1 MDSIQADRLT
11 QVKHRLQSKQTKAA
25 RVVEIGA
32 DAWRLEIP
40 AGPQGPYRLAQLDD
54 YVGKSRRAF
63 PWKPP
68 LRLNLRARASATNI
82 PGTWGFGLW
91 NDPFG
96 LAILRGVEIL
106 RLPTLPNT
114 AWFFFA
120 SPPNYLSLRDDLPA
134 HGGLAATFNSPR
146 LPAPALA
153 LGLPALPLLLL
164 PPAARLLRGFGR
176 RIVHQD
182 AVQLEIDVREWHQFD
197 LNWQAQRVTFRVDG
211 EIKLQTD
218 AVPRGP
224 LGLVLWVDNQFAA
237 FSPDGRIRF
246 GTLEN
251 PEAAWI
257 EIQDLRVESVPY

>member
-1 MDSIQADRLT
+1 MDSIQAERLI
-11 QVKHRLQSKQTKAA
+11 QVKPRLQSKKTKAA
-25 RVVEIGA
+25 KVVEIGA

-54 YVGKSRRAF
+54 YTGKPRRAF

-68 LRLNLRARASATNI
+68 LRLSLRARASATNI

-134 HGGLAATFNSPR
+134 HGSLAATFNSPR
-146 LPAPALA
+146 LPAPVLA

-164 PPAARLLRGFGR
+164 PPTARLLRGLGR

-182 AVQLEIDVREWHQFD
+182 AVQMEIDVRDWHKFELD
-197 LNWQAQRVTFRVDG
+197 WQGERVIFLVDD
-211 EIKLQTD
+211 EIRLQTNV
-218 AVPRGP
+218 APQGP
-224 LGLVLWVDNQFAA
+224 LGLALWVDNQFAA
-237 FSPDGRIRF
+237 FSPAGRIRF

-251 PEAAWI
+251 PEAAWV
-257 EIQDLRVESVPY
+257 EIQDLQVESVLY

>member
-11 QVKHRLQSKQTKAA
+11 QVKPQLQSKHTKGA
-25 RVVEIGA
+25 RVVEIGT

-40 AGPQGPYRLAQLDD
+40 SGPRGPYRLAQLDD
-54 YVGKSRRAF
+54 YAGHARRAF
-63 PWKPP
+63 PWRPG
-68 LRLNLRARASATNI
+68 LRLSLRARASAAMI

-146 LPAPALA
+146 APAPALA

-164 PPAARLLRGFGR
+164 PPAARLLRRLGR
-176 RIVHQD
+176 RIVHQA
-182 AVQLEIDVREWHQFD
+182 AVQLAIDARQWHHFSLDWRAGQ
-197 LNWQAQRVTFRVDG
+197 VTFRVDDAI
-211 EIKLQTD
+211 ELQTN
-218 AVPRGP
+218 ASPQGP

-237 FSPDGRIRF
+237 FSPAGRVRF
-246 GTLEN
+246 GTLAN
-251 PEAAWI
+251 PEPAWI
-257 EIQDLRVESVPY
+257 EIQDLRIESAPD